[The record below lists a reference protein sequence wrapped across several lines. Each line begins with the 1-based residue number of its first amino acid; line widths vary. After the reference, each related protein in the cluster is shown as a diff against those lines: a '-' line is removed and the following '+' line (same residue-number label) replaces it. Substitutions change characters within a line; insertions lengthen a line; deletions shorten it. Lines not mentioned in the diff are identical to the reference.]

1 MGEYSARQPPPPP
14 LGLGDFGTALEN
26 FLRVRE
32 IFYAICARTPEA
44 SDGKPGGAPLLCPGD
59 WRGSL
64 LPLLLGLLN
73 LPVYFCI
80 RDIKIDTSFV
90 SLPVKF

>member
-1 MGEYSARQPPPPP
+1 MREYFARRPPPPP
-14 LGLGDFGTALEN
+14 PAGVGDFGTALEN

-44 SDGKPGGAPLLCPGD
+44 SDRKPGGALLLCPGD

-64 LPLLLGLLN
+64 LLLHGLLN